1 MATGS
6 LICGWAPLGD
16 PGGGSGGSR
25 RPWRGWVWRGA
36 VPLPLGSKKE
46 RVVKTPTD
54 LVGGCV

>member
-16 PGGGSGGSR
+16 PGGGSGG
-25 RPWRGWVWRGA
+25 WRGA